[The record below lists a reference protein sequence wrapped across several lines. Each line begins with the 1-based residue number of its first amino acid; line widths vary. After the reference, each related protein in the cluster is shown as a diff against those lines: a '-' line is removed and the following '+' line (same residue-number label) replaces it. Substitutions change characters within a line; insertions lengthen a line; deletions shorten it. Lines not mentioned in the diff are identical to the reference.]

1 MTSISTPTIQVRV
14 TAVLQK
20 LTAGQKMIEASGATV
35 ASLLEDVESRYP
47 GFKAQLYSEDGKLHR
62 FVNVYLNDE
71 DIRYTGGV
79 ETAIKQGDVLDILP
93 ALAGGAS

>member
-1 MTSISTPTIQVRV
+1 MTAAATPTVRIRV

-20 LTAGQKMIEASGATV
+20 LTGGQKEVEARGATV
-35 ASLLEDVESRYP
+35 AEAVDDLEARHP
-47 GFKAQLYSEDGKLHR
+47 GFKGQLYGEDGQLQR

-79 ETAIKQGDVLDILP
+79 ATALSEGDVLDILP
-93 ALAGGAS
+93 ALAGG